1 MDGISKEA
9 YLKAKP
15 DVQLEMIFDIVSAV
29 NLKVEELEKCLSA
42 RKIKDRSF
50 AGALGFISGFIAS
63 FARGIFK

>member
-15 DVQLEMIFDIVSAV
+15 DVQLEMVFDIVSAV
-29 NLKVEELEKCLSA
+29 NLKVEGLEKCLQS
-42 RKIKDRSF
+42 RKVKDRSF
-50 AGALGFISGFIAS
+50 ATMAGFVGGFIAS